1 MGKKVYFSVSNR
13 DKQEF
18 MKDTVQIHCINTNE
32 KKDVPVGSS
41 LEELI
46 EVFGVKMP
54 HLIANAKVNNKTESL
69 AYRVYRPKR
78 IEYVDISN
86 SSAMRTYVRSLC
98 FILAKAVDD
107 LFPDAQIFIE
117 HSVSNGYYFQI
128 DAGQIIGK
136 EQLDNIRKRMHEI
149 VEADIPFESIED
161 ETTDVVKLFR
171 KHRME
176 DKALL
181 LETSDFLYAHYFKLG
196 TYIDYY
202 YGCIVPSTGY
212 IKLFDIHQYNGGFL
226 LQVPSR
232 TEPEQ
237 LAPIVK
243 QEKLLNVYR
252 EHLKFLKISNLNNVG
267 DLNKAKING
276 RISDVIQISEA
287 YQAKQ
292 IGEIAAQIRQK
303 YDEGVRLILISGP
316 SSSGKTTFR
325 KRLEIELFVE
335 MLKPIGISL
344 DDYFVERDKTPLDE
358 FGEKDYESLYAL
370 DLDLFEENLL
380 ALMNGNEVE
389 LPSYNFVSGKR
400 EFKGNRL
407 KIDANCILIV
417 EGIHALNPEL
427 TERIPAINK
436 FMIYVSALTSISL
449 DNHNWIPAA
458 DNRLLRRIVR
468 DYRYRG
474 YSAIETIS
482 RWESVRRGEE
492 KWIFP
497 FQENADVMFNSAMIY
512 ELAAIRRHAEPILQ
526 QVPKTD
532 PEYAEAYRLLKFL
545 SYFNYITDREL
556 PPTSLLREFLGG
568 SSFRY

>member
-1 MGKKVYFSVSNR
+1 
-13 DKQEF
+13 
-18 MKDTVQIHCINTNE
+18 MKDTVQVHCINTNE
-32 KKDVPVGSS
+32 KKDVPMGSS

-69 AYRVYRPKR
+69 AYRIYRPKR

-136 EQLDNIRKRMHEI
+136 EQLDNIRNRMREI
-149 VEADIPFESIED
+149 VDADIPFESIED
-161 ETTDVVKLFR
+161 ETTNVVKLFR
-171 KHRME
+171 EHRME

-181 LETSDFLYAHYFKLG
+181 LETSDFLYAYYFKLG
-196 TYIDYY
+196 NYIDYY

-212 IKLFDIHQYNGGFL
+212 IQLFDIQQYNGGFL

-252 EHLKFLKISNLNNVG
+252 EHLKFLKISDLNNVG

-325 KRLEIELFVE
+325 KRLEVELFVE
-335 MLKPIGISL
+335 MLKPIGVSL

-407 KIDANCILIV
+407 KMGVNNILIV

-497 FQENADVMFNSAMIY
+497 YQENADVMFNSAMIY
-512 ELAAIRRHAEPILQ
+512 ELAAIRRHVEPILQ

>member
-1 MGKKVYFSVSNR
+1 
-13 DKQEF
+13 
-18 MKDTVQIHCINTNE
+18 MKDTVQVHCINTNE
-32 KKDVPVGSS
+32 KKDVPMGSS

-69 AYRVYRPKR
+69 AYRIYRPKR

-149 VEADIPFESIED
+149 VDADIPFESIED

-181 LETSDFLYAHYFKLG
+181 LETSDFLYAHYFRLG
-196 TYIDYY
+196 NYIDYY

-252 EHLKFLKISNLNNVG
+252 EHLKFLKISKLNNVG

-292 IGEIAAQIRQK
+292 ISEIAAQIRQK

-335 MLKPIGISL
+335 MLKPSGLSL
-344 DDYFVERDKTPLDE
+344 DDYFVERDKTPVDE

-370 DLDLFEENLL
+370 DLELFEENLL

-400 EFKGNRL
+400 EFKGDRL
-407 KIDANCILIV
+407 KMDANSILIV

-458 DNRLLRRIVR
+458 DNRLLRRLVR

-474 YSAIETIS
+474 YSAAETIS

>member
-1 MGKKVYFSVSNR
+1 
-13 DKQEF
+13 
-18 MKDTVQIHCINTNE
+18 MKDTVQVHCINTNE
-32 KKDVPVGSS
+32 KKDVPMGSS

-69 AYRVYRPKR
+69 AYRIYRPKR
-78 IEYVDISN
+78 IEYVDIGN

-128 DAGQIIGK
+128 DTGQIIGK
-136 EQLDNIRKRMHEI
+136 EQLDNIRNRMREI
-149 VEADIPFESIED
+149 VDADIPFESIED

-181 LETSDFLYAHYFKLG
+181 LETSDFLYAYYFKLG
-196 TYIDYY
+196 NYIDYY

-212 IKLFDIHQYNGGFL
+212 IQLFDIHQYNGGFL

-252 EHLKFLKISNLNNVG
+252 EHLKFLKISDLNNVG

-335 MLKPIGISL
+335 MLKPIGLSL

-407 KIDANCILIV
+407 KMGANNILIV

-458 DNRLLRRIVR
+458 DNRLLRRLVR

-474 YSAIETIS
+474 YSAVETIS

-497 FQENADVMFNSAMIY
+497 YQENADVMFNSAMIY
-512 ELAAIRRHAEPILQ
+512 ELAAIRRHVEPILQ

>member
-1 MGKKVYFSVSNR
+1 
-13 DKQEF
+13 
-18 MKDTVQIHCINTNE
+18 MKDTVQVHCINTNE
-32 KKDVPVGSS
+32 KKDVPMGSS

-69 AYRVYRPKR
+69 AYRIYRPKR
-78 IEYVDISN
+78 IEYVDIGN

-107 LFPDAQIFIE
+107 LFPDAHIFIE

-136 EQLDNIRKRMHEI
+136 EQLDNIRNRMREI
-149 VEADIPFESIED
+149 VDADIPFESIED
-161 ETTDVVKLFR
+161 ETTNVVKLFR
-171 KHRME
+171 EHRME

-181 LETSDFLYAHYFKLG
+181 LETSDFLYAYYFKLG
-196 TYIDYY
+196 NYIDYY

-252 EHLKFLKISNLNNVG
+252 EHLKFLKISDLNNVG

-325 KRLEIELFVE
+325 KRLEVELFVE
-335 MLKPIGISL
+335 MLKPIGLSL

-358 FGEKDYESLYAL
+358 SGEKDYESLYAL

-407 KIDANCILIV
+407 KMGDNNILIV

-449 DNHNWIPAA
+449 DNHNWIPAS
-458 DNRLLRRIVR
+458 DNRLLRRLVR

-497 FQENADVMFNSAMIY
+497 YQENADVMFNSAMIY
-512 ELAAIRRHAEPILQ
+512 ELAAIRRHVEPILQ

>member
-1 MGKKVYFSVSNR
+1 
-13 DKQEF
+13 
-18 MKDTVQIHCINTNE
+18 MKDTVQVHCINTNE
-32 KKDVPVGSS
+32 KKDVPMGSS

-69 AYRVYRPKR
+69 AYRIYRPKR

-149 VEADIPFESIED
+149 VDANIPFESIED

-181 LETSDFLYAHYFKLG
+181 LETSDFLYAHYFRLG
-196 TYIDYY
+196 NYIDYY

-267 DLNKAKING
+267 DLNKTKIDG

-292 IGEIAAQIRQK
+292 ISEIAAQIRQK

-335 MLKPIGISL
+335 MLKPSGLSL
-344 DDYFVERDKTPLDE
+344 DDYFVERDKTPVDE

-370 DLDLFEENLL
+370 DLELFEENLL

-400 EFKGNRL
+400 EFKGDRL
-407 KIDANCILIV
+407 KMDANSILIV

-458 DNRLLRRIVR
+458 DNRLLRRLVR

-474 YSAIETIS
+474 YSAVETIS

-497 FQENADVMFNSAMIY
+497 YQENADVMFNSAMIY
-512 ELAAIRRHAEPILQ
+512 ELAAIRRHVEPILQ

>member
-1 MGKKVYFSVSNR
+1 
-13 DKQEF
+13 
-18 MKDTVQIHCINTNE
+18 MKDTVQVHCINTNE
-32 KKDVPVGSS
+32 KKDVPMGSS

-69 AYRVYRPKR
+69 AYRIYRPKR

-149 VEADIPFESIED
+149 VDANIPFESIED

-181 LETSDFLYAHYFKLG
+181 LETSDFLYAHYFRLG
-196 TYIDYY
+196 NYIDYY

-232 TEPEQ
+232 TEPEK
-237 LAPIVK
+237 LAPVVK

-292 IGEIAAQIRQK
+292 ISEIAAQIRQK

-335 MLKPIGISL
+335 MLKPIGLSL
-344 DDYFVERDKTPLDE
+344 DDYFVERDKTPVDE

-370 DLDLFEENLL
+370 DLELFEENLL

-407 KIDANCILIV
+407 KMDANCILIV

-497 FQENADVMFNSAMIY
+497 YQENAHVMFNSAMIY

>member
-1 MGKKVYFSVSNR
+1 
-13 DKQEF
+13 
-18 MKDTVQIHCINTNE
+18 MKDTVQVHCINTNE
-32 KKDVPVGSS
+32 KKDVPMGSS

-69 AYRVYRPKR
+69 AYRIYRPKR
-78 IEYVDISN
+78 IEYVDIGN

-136 EQLDNIRKRMHEI
+136 EQLDNIRNRMHEI
-149 VEADIPFESIED
+149 VDADIPFESIED

-181 LETSDFLYAHYFKLG
+181 LETSDFLYAYYFKLG
-196 TYIDYY
+196 NYIDYY

-212 IKLFDIHQYNGGFL
+212 IQLFDIHQYNGGFL

-252 EHLKFLKISNLNNVG
+252 EHLKFLKISDLNNVG

-325 KRLEIELFVE
+325 KRLEVELFVE
-335 MLKPIGISL
+335 MLKPIGVSL

-370 DLDLFEENLL
+370 DLELFEENLL

-407 KIDANCILIV
+407 KMGANNILIV

-458 DNRLLRRIVR
+458 DNRLLRRLVR

-474 YSAIETIS
+474 YSAVETIS

-497 FQENADVMFNSAMIY
+497 YQENADVMFNSAMIY
-512 ELAAIRRHAEPILQ
+512 ELAAIRRHVEPILQ
-526 QVPKTD
+526 QVPKTN

>member
-1 MGKKVYFSVSNR
+1 
-13 DKQEF
+13 
-18 MKDTVQIHCINTNE
+18 MKDTVQVHCINTNE
-32 KKDVPVGSS
+32 KKDVPMGSS

-69 AYRVYRPKR
+69 AYRIYRPKR

-107 LFPDAQIFIE
+107 LFPDAHIFIE

-136 EQLDNIRKRMHEI
+136 EQLDNIRNRMREI
-149 VEADIPFESIED
+149 VDADIPFESIED
-161 ETTDVVKLFR
+161 ETTNVVKLFR
-171 KHRME
+171 EHRME

-181 LETSDFLYAHYFKLG
+181 LETSDFLYAYYFKLG
-196 TYIDYY
+196 NYIDYY

-252 EHLKFLKISNLNNVG
+252 EHLKFLKISDLNNVG

-335 MLKPIGISL
+335 MLKPIGLSL

-358 FGEKDYESLYAL
+358 SGEKDYESLYAL

-407 KIDANCILIV
+407 KMGDNNILIV

>member
-1 MGKKVYFSVSNR
+1 
-13 DKQEF
+13 
-18 MKDTVQIHCINTNE
+18 MKDTVQVHCINTNE
-32 KKDVPVGSS
+32 KKDVPMGSS

-69 AYRVYRPKR
+69 AYRIYRPKR

-136 EQLDNIRKRMHEI
+136 EQLDNIRNRMHEI
-149 VEADIPFESIED
+149 VDADIPFESIED

-171 KHRME
+171 EHRME

-181 LETSDFLYAHYFKLG
+181 LETSDFLYAYYFRLG
-196 TYIDYY
+196 NYIDYY

-212 IKLFDIHQYNGGFL
+212 IKLFDIQQYNGGFL

-232 TEPEQ
+232 TEPEE

-252 EHLKFLKISNLNNVG
+252 EHLKFLKISDLNNVG

-335 MLKPIGISL
+335 MLKPIGLSL

-407 KIDANCILIV
+407 KMGANNILIV

-497 FQENADVMFNSAMIY
+497 YQENADVMFNSAMIY
-512 ELAAIRRHAEPILQ
+512 ELAAIRRHVEPILQ

>member
-1 MGKKVYFSVSNR
+1 
-13 DKQEF
+13 
-18 MKDTVQIHCINTNE
+18 MKDTVQVHCINTKE
-32 KKDVPVGSS
+32 KKDVPMGSS

-69 AYRVYRPKR
+69 AYRIYRPKR

-136 EQLDNIRKRMHEI
+136 EQLDNIRNHMHEI
-149 VEADIPFESIED
+149 VDADIPFESIED

-171 KHRME
+171 EHRME

-181 LETSDFLYAHYFKLG
+181 LETSDFLYAYYFKLG
-196 TYIDYY
+196 NYIDYY

-212 IKLFDIHQYNGGFL
+212 IKLFDIQQYNGGFL

-232 TEPEQ
+232 TEPEK
-237 LAPIVK
+237 LAPVVK

-292 IGEIAAQIRQK
+292 ISEIAAQIRQK

-335 MLKPIGISL
+335 MLKPIGLSL
-344 DDYFVERDKTPLDE
+344 DDYFVERDKTPVDE

-370 DLDLFEENLL
+370 DLELFEENLL

-407 KIDANCILIV
+407 KMDANCILIV

-497 FQENADVMFNSAMIY
+497 YQENAHVMFNSAMIY

>member
-1 MGKKVYFSVSNR
+1 
-13 DKQEF
+13 
-18 MKDTVQIHCINTNE
+18 MKDTVQVHCINTNE
-32 KKDVPVGSS
+32 KKDVPMGSS

-69 AYRVYRPKR
+69 AYRIYRPKR

-136 EQLDNIRKRMHEI
+136 EQLDNIRNRMREI
-149 VEADIPFESIED
+149 VDADIPFESIED
-161 ETTDVVKLFR
+161 ETTNVVKLFR
-171 KHRME
+171 EHRME

-181 LETSDFLYAHYFKLG
+181 LETSDFLYAYYFKLG
-196 TYIDYY
+196 NYIDYY

-212 IKLFDIHQYNGGFL
+212 IQLFDIQQYNGGFL

-252 EHLKFLKISNLNNVG
+252 EHLKFLKISDLNNVG

-325 KRLEIELFVE
+325 KRLEVELFVE
-335 MLKPIGISL
+335 MLKPIGVSL

-407 KIDANCILIV
+407 KMGVNNILIV

-458 DNRLLRRIVR
+458 DNRLLRRLVR

-474 YSAIETIS
+474 YSAVETIS

-497 FQENADVMFNSAMIY
+497 YQENADVMFNSAMIY
-512 ELAAIRRHAEPILQ
+512 ELAAIRRHVEPILQ